1 MMQRFDRHADSWIWV
16 SAFILANLRGTVF
29 WDLLKRG
36 FGLTA
41 LPWIEVFIWA
51 LLFLSAVR
59 SLRHAHLLED
69 YVKTWKEKPFL
80 ILFIVIAFL
89 SLLWTISFPA
99 TLYRSCALLF
109 SSLIGAYLGTRY
121 SMRELLDKLFRFG
134 SLLLVLSFA
143 LALFFPL
150 MGAMLG
156 DPYNGAWRGVF
167 WHKNQFGPIAA
178 LFGMIFLVLAFD
190 EFEKEGTNR
199 WLYIVFYL
207 FSLVNVFFSKSV
219 AGYMTAIITSGFVL
233 LAFGWLQI
241 RHRLTSLHYYGA
253 SGLAVLGAILL
264 FLERDFVLGLF
275 NRDASLTGRLP
286 LWNYLLREVIA
297 KRVWIG
303 YGFGAF
309 WSLAE
314 SRLEVQRV
322 LGWPFPVAIGD
333 NGFLDIL
340 LYVGVL
346 GFIPLTGVLIVFAIR
361 AIRFSIQGKQI
372 VDFFPTL
379 VFLFVF
385 FANLTFS
392 FFLETE
398 VFIWMVLVVTLFQVS
413 GRASSA
419 TL

>member
-1 MMQRFDRHADSWIWV
+1 MMPRFDRHADSWIWV
-16 SAFILANLRGTVF
+16 SAFILANLRGTVV
-29 WDLLKRG
+29 WDLLKQG
-36 FGLTA
+36 LGLTA
-41 LPWIEVFIWA
+41 LPWIEALIWV
-51 LLFLSAVR
+51 LLFLWAVR
-59 SLRHAHLLED
+59 SLVREHLPEE
-69 YVKTWKEKPFL
+69 YEQIWKRQPLL

-89 SLLWTISFPA
+89 SLLWTISFPV
-99 TLYRSCALLF
+99 TLYRSYALLF

-121 SMRELLDKLFRFG
+121 SMRELLDKLFQYG
-134 SLLLVLSFA
+134 SLLLILSFA
-143 LALFFPL
+143 LVLFFPL

-156 DPYNGAWRGVF
+156 EPYNGAWRGVF

-178 LFGMIFLVLAFD
+178 FFGMIFLVLTFD
-190 EFEKEGTNR
+190 EYEKEGTYR
-199 WLYIVFYL
+199 RLYIAFYL

-219 AGYMTAIITSGFVL
+219 AGYMTAIIASGFVL

-241 RHRLTSLHYYGA
+241 RHRLKPLHYYGA
-253 SGLAVLGAILL
+253 SGLAILGAILL
-264 FLERDFVLGLF
+264 FLERDFILGLF

-286 LWNYLLREVIA
+286 LWNYMLSEVIA

-340 LYVGVL
+340 LHVGVL
-346 GFIPLTGVLIVFAIR
+346 GFTTFIGVLIVFALR
-361 AIRFSIQGKQI
+361 AIRFSIRGKQI

-379 VFLFVF
+379 FFLFMF

-398 VFIWMVLVVTLFQVS
+398 VFIWMVLVATLFRVTS
-413 GRASSA
+413 RASSA